1 MAIVKL
7 KDRGEIDEPISE
19 PLSMDWKSERPGLG
33 EYLQKLRMQPSYVPR
48 AGEIV
53 LWVPNFEGELAWN
66 PEHARVEMYDP
77 TVDRF
82 IGVPEWRAGIVG
94 QVPEEDTVLQDI
106 VETANKEWEVNYSGF
121 RVETFP
127 DPNSADKSYSLQ
139 YKYVHLK
146 CIKPFNGY
154 GLFLQNMPRDEL
166 HPSIEYAMTVMS
178 SFSLLEKFHFR
189 GRWPNA
195 SIYCMGIFIGA
206 ELLIVGDA
214 VRLKPVGYSLS
225 SGQKAVTDVMVIDEI
240 RLDLIQCVDDI
251 KSDQLAERYQ
261 VRLGGKVY
269 TNNRQRAVIDNSM
282 QPPKPLSPEEVLSV
296 FQYIGMSGY
305 GDWYSLNGG
314 KTVDIS
320 QGMVIGR
327 CYEPDAMRL
336 LFGSLSLGRDL
347 HGVLSGRQYSRQAD
361 ERIPEGKDWFW
372 GDFRTQTLA
381 VETLNG
387 EDVGHYSEIRDVKM
401 WRANLKVIEG
411 RATAAD
417 LREAKIPGEL
427 GRPSHKSRSAFAE
440 VRKTS
445 KLVSTGLGAV
455 ITDVSNNSSSADESN
470 AQTRMNTEDE
480 GEEESPED
488 EEDFTLR
495 LEDLRG
501 GTEETEGG
509 DYVPGNDG
517 HTAKR
522 PKT

>member
-1 MAIVKL
+1 
-7 KDRGEIDEPISE
+7 
-19 PLSMDWKSERPGLG
+19 MDWKSERPGLG

-82 IGVPEWRAGIVG
+82 MGVPEWRAGIVG
-94 QVPEEDTVLQDI
+94 QVPEEDTVLQDL
-106 VETANKEWEVNYSGF
+106 VETANKGWEVNYSGF
-121 RVETFP
+121 RVETLP
-127 DPNSADKSYSLQ
+127 DPNSPDKSYSLQ

-146 CIKPFNGY
+146 CIKPFNAY
-154 GLFLQNMPRDEL
+154 ELFLQNMPRDEL

-261 VRLGGKVY
+261 VRIGGKVY
-269 TNNRQRAVIDNSM
+269 TNNRQRAVIDNPM

-347 HGVLSGRQYSRQAD
+347 HGVLSGRRYSRQAD

-417 LREAKIPGEL
+417 FREAKIPGEL

-445 KLVSTGLGAV
+445 KLVSAGLGAA
-455 ITDVSNNSSSADESN
+455 ITDVSNNVSSADESN
-470 AQTRMNTEDE
+470 VQTRLNTEDE
-480 GEEESPED
+480 GEEESPGD
-488 EEDFTLR
+488 EEDFTLC

-501 GTEETEGG
+501 GTEESEGG
-509 DYVPGNDG
+509 DYAPGNHG

-522 PKT
+522 PKHDF